1 MRLMICH
8 YCGSTY
14 NVPAVCPECQTP
26 TLENSGYGTER
37 IEEEVAEIFPDA
49 SLARMDF
56 DTTRG
61 KKSYERIISDFENG
75 LTDILIGTQMIS
87 KGLDFDNVSVVGILN
102 ADNLLNYPDF
112 RAYERAFQLMTQVS
126 GRAGRKNKQGTVFLQ
141 TSHPANPIIN
151 FVKHNDYE
159 SFYRQQTEER
169 KVFRYPPFFRLINIV
184 LRGRDESL
192 VDNAARQFALSLR
205 ESFGERVLGPGKPPV
220 SRVQSLY
227 ISHIMLKIEN
237 QASVQKV
244 RESIYY
250 HQGKVLSNPLFKP
263 VLLHYD
269 VDPM

>member
-1 MRLMICH
+1 MVCH
-8 YCGSTY
+8 YCGATY
-14 NVPAVCPECQTP
+14 NVPTVCPECQTP
-26 TLENSGYGTER
+26 TLDTLGYGTER
-37 IEEEVAEIFPDA
+37 IEEEVSSIFPDA
-49 SLARMDF
+49 LLGRMDF

-61 KKSYERIISDFENG
+61 KKSYERIISDFENRK
-75 LTDILIGTQMIS
+75 TDMLIGTQMVS
-87 KGLDFDNVSVVGILN
+87 KGLDFDNVSIVGILN

-141 TSHPANPIIN
+141 TSHPNNPIVSYVRN
-151 FVKHNDYE
+151 NDYA
-159 SFYRQQTEER
+159 SFYRQQMEER
-169 KVFRYPPFFRLINIV
+169 KIFRYPPFFRLIAIV

-192 VDNAARQFALSLR
+192 TDSVAKQFAQSLR
-205 ESFGERVLGPGKPPV
+205 ESFGDRVLGPSKPPV

-227 ISHIMLKIEN
+227 IRQIILKIEN

-244 RESIYY
+244 RETIFY
-250 HQGKVLSNPLFKP
+250 HQSVVLNNPVFRS